1 MNWLKRYFLLILAAA
16 ILVVGLAALAWTL
29 AQREANL
36 RHQSHQSH
44 QSQASSRLHSTAL
57 QLQAAVAEARQLS
70 IELAHPAPGE
80 TTPNLRD
87 QARMTNVVARNP
99 LIGGLALIRHLSEH
113 DRKPFELHQGLK
125 VQMFYQGR
133 LTLSPPMNDYYVLE
147 SYLPDNASALPLGMD
162 VGGLASWSY
171 ALRDSR
177 RDREPRLVTDNP
189 GAEQLPQLYLIE
201 AIPTDA
207 QRWLVLKIS
216 PSALLDRTLRAPG
229 IAQAELRIILSNGND
244 RLLDSQPN
252 VPPLDPSPL
261 TTATLK
267 VGGQT
272 LTLAAF
278 ELASPASFTLSQDNV
293 QILGLSSAAM
303 LLLWLLN
310 WRHTRRNLSIAAR
323 VHSQQQQLEESVR
336 TLRQQVV
343 KREQSEQ
350 ALAESEARQRAL
362 LLASTDAILLIDQNG
377 LIRSANPTAAS
388 LIGQSAQSLIQLPV
402 SALVASFYRPDP
414 DISFDKVAAGKL
426 GQPFETELIRV
437 DNQRIPVEISLSRVV
452 RPDEEFFVAVCRNI
466 QQRKLQETALLELQ
480 AQLVE
485 QVDRQSRQLAALLEA
500 SPMAM
505 AYVVDGRFR
514 EVNRVFLDLFE
525 HDQLSV
531 IDQPTSLLFGNDDDW
546 SRHSRA
552 AALSLNTGQVFQTE
566 LNLLTGQERWIMCR
580 LFGKALNPAAPK
592 LGSVWLYQD
601 ISLQKATEAALTE
614 AKELAEQTSRAKTE
628 FLANMSH
635 ELRTPMH
642 AILGF
647 AEMGLNRAGPDDN
660 PKLKHY
666 FERVHLSGSRL
677 LSLLNELLDLAKME
691 IGRMEYRVDR
701 HDLAAVI
708 HEAYDE
714 LSPMAAHSGSHIEV
728 IIEPNPLHADFDA
741 FRIGQVL
748 RNLLSNAIKY
758 NPSGQT
764 ITIEAH
770 LLGGA
775 TRELISVTVRD
786 HGPGIPSSELDSIFD
801 KFIQSSTTKTGAG
814 GTGLGLAI
822 CREIVHAHQGMIRAG
837 NAPDG
842 GAELRFTLPRWNT
855 GSTEEGVMHDPHFTA
870 R

>member
-1 MNWLKRYFLLILAAA
+1 MNWLKRYFLLILAALILLAGWAA
-16 ILVVGLAALAWTL
+16 IAWTL
-29 AQREANL
+29 AQREAAL
-36 RHQSHQSH
+36 RHQTHT
-44 QSQASSRLHSTAL
+44 SQARIRLHAAAL
-57 QLQAAVAEARQLS
+57 QLQAAVAEVRQLS
-70 IELAHPAPGE
+70 IELAHPSAGE
-80 TTPNLRD
+80 TPTNLRG
-87 QARMTNVVARNP
+87 QARMNEVITRNP

-113 DRKPFELHQGLK
+113 DREPFELTQGLK
-125 VQMFYQGR
+125 VQMFYQSR
-133 LTLSPPMNDYYVLE
+133 LTISPPMNDYYVLE
-147 SYLPDNASALPLGMD
+147 SYLPDNASALPLGVD

-189 GAEQLPQLYLIE
+189 GAEQQPQLYLIE

-207 QRWLVLKIS
+207 LRWLVLKIA
-216 PSALLDRTLRAPG
+216 PNALLDRTLRAPDV
-229 IAQAELRIILSNGND
+229 AQAELRIILSNGND

-261 TTATLK
+261 ATATVKL
-267 VGGQT
+267 GGQT

-278 ELASPASFTLSQDNV
+278 ELANPAAFTLNRDDARILAPASTAL
-293 QILGLSSAAM
+293 

-310 WRHTRRNLSIAAR
+310 LVQTRRNIRSATRLL
-323 VHSQQQQLEESVR
+323 SQQQQLEEGSG
-336 TLRQQVV
+336 TLRQQMA
-343 KREQSEQ
+343 KREQTEQ

-388 LIGQSAQSLIQLPV
+388 LIGQSAQSLMQLPV

-480 AQLVE
+480 VQLVE

-500 SPMAM
+500 SPLAM

-546 SRHSRA
+546 TRHSRA
-552 AALSLNTGQVFQTE
+552 AALSLNTGQVFQSE
-566 LNLLTGQERWIMCR
+566 LTLLTGEERWIMCR
-580 LFGKALNPAAPK
+580 LYGKALNPAAPK
-592 LGSVWLYQD
+592 LGAVWLYQD
-601 ISLQKATEAALTE
+601 ISIQKATEAALTE

-691 IGRMEYRVDR
+691 IGRMEYRIDR

-708 HEAYDE
+708 QEAYEE
-714 LSPMAAHSGSHIEV
+714 LAPMAAHAGSRIELA
-728 IIEPNPLHADFDA
+728 IEPSPLLADFDA

-758 NPSGQT
+758 NPSGET
-764 ITIEAH
+764 ITVKAH

-786 HGPGIPSSELDSIFD
+786 HGPGIPAAELDSIFD

-837 NAPDG
+837 NAPDS

-855 GSTEEGVMHDPHFTA
+855 GSTEEGVMHDPHFTG